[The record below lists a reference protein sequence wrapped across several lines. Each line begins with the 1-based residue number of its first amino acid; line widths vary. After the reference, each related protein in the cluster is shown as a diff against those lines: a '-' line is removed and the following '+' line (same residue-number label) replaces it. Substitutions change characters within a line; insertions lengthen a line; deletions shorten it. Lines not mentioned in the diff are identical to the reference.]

1 METNRRKV
9 KLSGKKLRK
18 VIIITVVVLAVL
30 TAVLLGLRARVTR
43 QFGSKNDVE
52 ISTAEVTRGSISTSV
67 YSSGLLTDDDVEQL
81 TIPDGVELKEIRV
94 NPGDK
99 VENGAVLATVDIGTV
114 MTAMS
119 DITDDIA
126 AIDAQL
132 SSAASGDGSGY
143 ISSSVTGR
151 VKKIYAAAGDNV
163 AALMYKNGALML
175 LSLDG
180 YMAVDVNS
188 TALAAGDSVTAQT
201 AAGTSVKA
209 TVDTVLDGVATVLI
223 SDSAIGYGESAEI
236 YTADGDL
243 VGSGEAYIHDELKIM
258 GYTGTVAYV
267 SVSENTAVGSG
278 SVLMTLSD
286 TSSTSYASL
295 LSERAELEDELKKL
309 ISIYNNGAFCAEF
322 DGTVLVINAQ
332 TQEDAKKS
340 TSTTSDSTTEQYIS
354 MSPDKTMSLSVT
366 VDESDILSVSVGQR
380 ASVTVDAIDDA
391 TFNGEVSS
399 IDKVGTSS
407 SGVTVYTAEVSVEK
421 GDGMLSGMSASA
433 TINIDGTENALLIPT
448 DALNKTS
455 DTYYVYTSADS
466 ENGTLGGMVEVT
478 IGISNSNYTEILSGL
493 TEGETVYY
501 IEKDDSGFGFGFS
514 MPGGDFGGGMPSGG
528 GGMPNGNGGGM
539 PNGGGGMPNGG
550 GMPGRG

>member
-30 TAVLLGLRARVTR
+30 TAIALGLRARVTR
-43 QFGSKNDVE
+43 QFGRKSDVE
-52 ISTAEVTRGSISTSV
+52 VSSAEVTRGSISTSV
-67 YSSGLLTDDDVEQL
+67 YSSGLLSDDDVEQL
-81 TIPDGVELKEIRV
+81 TIPSGVELKEIRV

-99 VENGAVLATVDIGTV
+99 VEHGAVLATVDIGTV

-119 DITDDIA
+119 EVTDDIA

-132 SSAASGDGSGY
+132 SSAAAGDGSGY

-180 YMAVDVNS
+180 YMAVDING
-188 TALAAGDSVTAQT
+188 TALTAGDSVTAQT
-201 AAGTSVKA
+201 ATGTSVKA
-209 TVDTVLDGVATVLI
+209 TVETVLDGVATVLI
-223 SDSAIGYGESAEI
+223 SDSAIGYGENAEI

-243 VGSGEAYIHDELKIM
+243 VGSGEAYIHNELKIM

-267 SVSENTAVGSG
+267 SVSENSAVGSG

-286 TSSTSYASL
+286 TSSTSYATL
-295 LSERAELEDELKKL
+295 LAERAELEDELKKL
-309 ISIYNNGAFCAEF
+309 ISIYNNGAFCVEF
-322 DGTVLVINAQ
+322 DGTVLAINAQ

-340 TSTTSDSTTEQYIS
+340 ASITSDSTTEQYIS
-354 MSPDKTMSLSVT
+354 MSPDKTMSLSVN

-380 ASVTVDAIDDA
+380 ASVSVDAIEDA
-391 TFNGEVSS
+391 VFDGEVSS

-407 SGVTVYTAEVSVEK
+407 SGVTVYTAEVRVAK
-421 GDGMLSGMSASA
+421 GVGMLSGMSASA

-455 DTYYVYTSADS
+455 ESYYVYTSADT

-478 IGISNSNYTEILSGL
+478 IGISNSNYTEVLTGL
-493 TEGETVYY
+493 HEGDTVYY
-501 IEKDDSGFGFGFS
+501 IEKDDDGFGFGFGMTGGNFGGG
-514 MPGGDFGGGMPSGG
+514 MPNGGSGMPSGGGGMPSGG
-528 GGMPNGNGGGM
+528 GGMP
-539 PNGGGGMPNGG
+539 
-550 GMPGRG
+550 GRG

>member
-132 SSAASGDGSGY
+132 SSAAAGDGSGY

-188 TALAAGDSVTAQT
+188 AALTAGDSVTAQT

-433 TINIDGTENALLIPT
+433 TISIDGTENALLIPT

>member
-132 SSAASGDGSGY
+132 SSAAAGDGSGY

-188 TALAAGDSVTAQT
+188 TALTAGDSVTAQT

-243 VGSGEAYIHDELKIM
+243 IGSGEAYIHDELKIM

-391 TFNGEVSS
+391 SFNGEVSS

>member
-18 VIIITVVVLAVL
+18 VIIITLVVLAVL
-30 TAVLLGLRARVTR
+30 TAIALGLRARVTR
-43 QFGSKNDVE
+43 QFGRKSDVE
-52 ISTAEVTRGSISTSV
+52 ISSAEVTRGSISTSV
-67 YSSGLLTDDDVEQL
+67 YSSGLLSDDDVEQL
-81 TIPDGVELKEIRV
+81 TIPSGVELKEIRV

-119 DITDDIA
+119 EVSDDIA

-132 SSAASGDGSGY
+132 SSAAAGDGSGY

-180 YMAVDVNS
+180 YMAVDING
-188 TALAAGDSVTAQT
+188 TALTAGDSVTAQT
-201 AAGTSVKA
+201 AAGTSIKA

-223 SDSAIGYGESAEI
+223 FDSAIGYGERAEI
-236 YTADGDL
+236 YTADGNL
-243 VGSGEAYIHDELKIM
+243 VGSGETYIHDELKIM

-267 SVSENTAVGSG
+267 SVSENSAIGSG

-286 TSSTSYASL
+286 TSSTSYATL
-295 LSERAELEDELKKL
+295 LAERAELEDELKKL

-322 DGTVLVINAQ
+322 DGTVLAINAQ
-332 TQEDAKKS
+332 TQGDAKKS
-340 TSTTSDSTTEQYIS
+340 ASTTSDSTTGQYIS
-354 MSPDKTMSLSVT
+354 MTPDKTMSLSVN

-380 ASVTVDAIDDA
+380 ASVSVDAIEDA
-391 TFNGEVSS
+391 VFDGEVSS

-407 SGVTVYTAEVSVEK
+407 SGVTVYTAEVRVAK
-421 GDGMLSGMSASA
+421 GEGMLSGMSASS
-433 TINIDGTENALLIPT
+433 TINIDGAENALLIPT

-455 DTYYVYTSADS
+455 ESYYVYTSADT
-466 ENGTLGGMVEVT
+466 ENGTLSGMVEVT
-478 IGISNSNYTEILSGL
+478 IGISNSNYTEVLTGL
-493 TEGETVYY
+493 HEGDTVYY
-501 IEKDDSGFGFGFS
+501 IEKDDDGFGFGFG
-514 MPGGDFGGGMPSGG
+514 MPGGNFGGGMPNAG
-528 GGMPNGNGGGM
+528 GGMPNGGSGM
-539 PNGGGGMPNGG
+539 PSGGGGMPNGG

>member
-132 SSAASGDGSGY
+132 SSAAAGDGSGY

-151 VKKIYAAAGDNV
+151 VKKIYTAAGDNV

-188 TALAAGDSVTAQT
+188 AALTAGDSVTAQT

>member
-132 SSAASGDGSGY
+132 SSAAAGDGSGY

-188 TALAAGDSVTAQT
+188 AALTAGDSVTAQT

-380 ASVTVDAIDDA
+380 ATVTVDAIDDA

-433 TINIDGTENALLIPT
+433 TISIDGTENALLIPT

>member
-380 ASVTVDAIDDA
+380 ATVTVDAIDDA

-433 TINIDGTENALLIPT
+433 TISIDGTENALLIPT